1 MLSCCRLQVQ
11 ITVMLLWVWES
22 IMYCNVVSSMKV
34 QITVVLLWES
44 IMYCNVELAVL
55 YKISAADY
63 GNVIVG
69 VCTMKSFTPLWDRGG
84 RELHAIMYLGTQ
96 SSLVF
101 VSILC
106 VIHMYIHNSVSY
118 IVYKMFPHLYT
129 CIHNSISSVSYTCI
143 HIVYTTVYLKYS
155 CVHVSF
161 TTIH

>member
-1 MLSCCRLQVQ
+1 MLSCWRLQVQ
-11 ITVMLLWVWES
+11 ITVMLLWV
-22 IMYCNVVSSMKV
+22 
-34 QITVVLLWES
+34 WES

-84 RELHAIMYLGTQ
+84 RELHAIMYLGTR

-118 IVYKMFPHLYT
+118 IVYKLFPHLYT
-129 CIHNSISSVSYTCI
+129 CIYNSVSSVCVKHMHTHFI
-143 HIVYTTVYLKYS
+143 HMNAQQFI
-155 CVHVSF
+155 
-161 TTIH
+161 